1 VRFRRLYDT
10 ATAPAG
16 CVRAT
21 VVYPTLARSPADD
34 DAVQTFLPYPEFAR
48 CAAVLDVRRLGKQR
62 VEALQVLR
70 ATSVPGYG
78 WRHHPAAT
86 MWTGYAEALVC
97 YGLAIC
103 RAWTD
108 RGWADT
114 VATTL
119 VADFGRP
126 ARSQEELAAAG
137 ELPNWLGLA
146 ELHRSHQSA
155 LIRKDPAHYRPIFG
169 DDVPDDLPYVW
180 PVSDRWP
187 G

>member
-1 VRFRRLYDT
+1 M
-10 ATAPAG
+10 
-16 CVRAT
+16 
-21 VVYPTLARSPADD
+21 
-34 DAVQTFLPYPEFAR
+34 QTFLPYAEFAR
-48 CAAVLDVRRLGKQR
+48 CAAVLDPRRLGKQR

-78 WRHHPAAT
+78 WRHHPAAK

-97 YGLAIC
+97 YGLTIC
-103 RAWTD
+103 RAWAE

-114 VATTL
+114 VAATL
-119 VADFGRP
+119 LADFGRLGRGGGP
-126 ARSQEELAAAG
+126 GVHLGGPPRGQAELAAAG

-155 LIRKDPAHYRPIFG
+155 LLRKDPAYYRPIFG

-180 PVSDRWP
+180 PVSDRWA